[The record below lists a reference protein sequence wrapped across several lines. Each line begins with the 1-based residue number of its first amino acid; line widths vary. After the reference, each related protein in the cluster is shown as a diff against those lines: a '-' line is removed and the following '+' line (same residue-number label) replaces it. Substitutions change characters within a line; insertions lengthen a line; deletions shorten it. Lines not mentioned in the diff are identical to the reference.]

1 MNAQNKCCI
10 QSEEKGESCLCDQS
24 LLKDFTNSCVGFV
37 LRNLSLHSHF
47 IMHNWCVDIPGCKGK
62 FDLKHSHFVLKK
74 QMTATTN
81 SSIEKMISSHHFGG
95 WVPAYMNGL
104 CGSASLRLAFHCQG
118 SQAGMISN
126 SLCYYTLTNETRCF
140 PCHRALVTS
149 LSVMIFEI

>member
-1 MNAQNKCCI
+1 MLHPVR
-10 QSEEKGESCLCDQS
+10 GERR
-24 LLKDFTNSCVGFV
+24 K
-37 LRNLSLHSHF
+37 LSLRSISINHFSKTYLIPVLDLYWEIWVSHSHF
-47 IMHNWCVDIPGCKGK
+47 IMHNWYVDIPGCQGK
-62 FDLKHSHFVLKK
+62 FDLKHSHFVLKNK
-74 QMTATTN
+74 WLLLLIPQLKN
-81 SSIEKMISSHHFGG
+81 DFKSSFWRMG
-95 WVPAYMNGL
+95 PAYMNGLL